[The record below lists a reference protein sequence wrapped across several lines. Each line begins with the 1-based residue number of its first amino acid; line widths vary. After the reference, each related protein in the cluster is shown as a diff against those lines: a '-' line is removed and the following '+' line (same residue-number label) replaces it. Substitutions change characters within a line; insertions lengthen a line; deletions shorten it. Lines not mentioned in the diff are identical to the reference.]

1 LAANPGPHLRQSYAC
16 GSTIIRNVRKKK
28 EFGPNQD
35 EVDAL
40 LARLETVEQNQA
52 LLLAGIATAD
62 PDLHAAREAMLEAA
76 RRGGR
81 EAQLDRAQREVT
93 RWVDTWFTGG
103 FPISGYGRDISPA
116 EAAVNAAPVVLDA
129 IGALVVRDLL
139 DADTFETLIG
149 RWREVEASANG

>member
-1 LAANPGPHLRQSYAC
+1 MR
-16 GSTIIRNVRKKK
+16 RRK

-40 LARLETVEQNQA
+40 LERLETVEQNQA
-52 LLLAGIATAD
+52 LMLAGLTGPD
-62 PDLHAAREAMLEAA
+62 PELQAARQAMLTAA

-81 EAQLDRAQREVT
+81 EAQLDRAQKEVT
-93 RWVDTWFTGG
+93 RWVNTWFTGG

-129 IGALVVRDLL
+129 VGALVVRDLL
-139 DADTFETLIG
+139 RPEDFDALMG
-149 RWREVEASANG
+149 RWRELDPPPG